1 MVAETRD
8 LSSPGVGSADML
20 EYLFTRPLLGVFY
33 ERHIKGIGLQVGGKC
48 CQEAAKGHGNW
59 LLHP

>member
-48 CQEAAKGHGNW
+48 CQEAAKGHDNW